1 MEIIKRMD
9 GRGGKGDPCCSPRFD
24 FSLSLPSPIRMMM
37 MKNGR
42 MKFFGRSS
50 FARVEAAWRR
60 KNAAESITHH
70 IHRPQQRLR
79 FDVRVVRSSPS
90 KFLGE
95 DQNPP
100 CLNRH
105 LCRPRLMPDLL
116 RLLILHL
123 QEKSGKHDC
132 FLSQNEVWS

>member
-9 GRGGKGDPCCSPRFD
+9 GRGGKGDPCCSTRFD
-24 FSLSLPSPIRMMM
+24 FSLPLSLPSPIRMMM

-50 FARVEAAWRR
+50 LGSKRR

-79 FDVRVVRSSPS
+79 FDVRVRSSPS

-100 CLNRH
+100 CLNGH

-132 FLSQNEVWS
+132 FLSQNEV

>member
-9 GRGGKGDPCCSPRFD
+9 GRGGKGDPCCSTRFD
-24 FSLSLPSPIRMMM
+24 FSLSLY
-37 MKNGR
+37 
-42 MKFFGRSS
+42 S
-50 FARVEAAWRR
+50 FPDPNDDDEERPNEIFREELARVESVARRR

-79 FDVRVVRSSPS
+79 FDVRVRSSPS

-100 CLNRH
+100 CLNGH

-123 QEKSGKHDC
+123 QEKSGMHDC